1 MRKHALFFS
10 LSLLLLA
17 ETPTTIHTVCD
28 ECGNTFMWQD
38 IRANKELLFTWEE
51 AKEYCEDLRFHGYE
65 DWWLPEENQL
75 ALLVDMKRKKGKR
88 ILKAFRNFQ
97 PAPYWTATT
106 YAFNAPHAWYID
118 FETGYSRSE
127 TKDKKLFV
135 RCFRRVETKK

>member
-1 MRKHALFFS
+1 MIKQTFFFS
-10 LSLLLLA
+10 LTLLLFA
-17 ETPTTIHTVCD
+17 ETPTTVRTVCD

-51 AKEYCEDLRFHGYE
+51 AKEYCEDLRFYGYE
-65 DWWLPEENQL
+65 DWWLPEEDQL
-75 ALLVDMKRKKGKR
+75 ALLVDIKRKKGKR
-88 ILKAFRNFQ
+88 ILKEFRNFQ

-127 TKDKKLFV
+127 TKDKKLYV
-135 RCFRRVETKK
+135 RCFRRVEIKK